1 MTGRVAELL
10 NFMSEVEDTKGRAI
24 ADMWRRWRP
33 DVKIEEWKELRNYL
47 FATDT
52 STTSNQTLPWKNRTT
67 VPKLTQI
74 RDNLHSNYISALIPN
89 DNWLRWEGY
98 TLSDEMK
105 EKRVAIES
113 YMKNK
118 TREDN
123 TREVLSQLLY
133 DYIDY
138 GNAFADVEF
147 IKDVKVDEDTGEEII
162 QYVGPR
168 LIRISPY
175 DIVFNPTAPSFKDS
189 PTITR
194 KIKTIGELKL
204 ELEENPEAGYLKEA
218 LERSELVRRRWGD
231 FNREDTDKE
240 IGYTVDGFETLW
252 EYYQS
257 NFVEILEFEGDWH
270 DVHGDGDL
278 NRNRLITI
286 IDRNIVLRDVQIPSW
301 LVNTKSHVSWRKRP
315 DNLYGMGPLDNLVGM
330 QYRID
335 HLENLKADAMDL
347 VVHPPLKIIGEV
359 EEFVWGP
366 GVPINID
373 EGGSDVV
380 EMGSNLQGIIGA
392 DNQIASYEFKMEEF
406 AGAPKQAMGIRTPGE
421 KTAFEV
427 QQLGNA
433 AGRIFTEKV
442 VNFEINLL
450 EPALNAMLES
460 ARRNFDTAD
469 VVRVMDDEFGVA
481 LFISITKE
489 DITARGKLRPIGAR
503 HFAQEAQL
511 IQNIQGLFGGTVGQL
526 IAPHISS
533 KQLAKVVEDILG
545 LERFEIV
552 QTNVA
557 LFEQAETQRI
567 ANQLQE
573 DVAVEQATPLE
584 NEEGVQAE
592 IEAEEEVVEND
603 LV

>member
-1 MTGRVAELL
+1 MDEV
-10 NFMSEVEDTKGRAI
+10 SETKGREI
-24 ADMWRRWRP
+24 GNLWRRWRP

-98 TLSDEMK
+98 TLDDEMK
-105 EKRVAIES
+105 EKRIAIES

-123 TREVLSQLLY
+123 TRETLSQLLY

-147 IKDVKVDEDTGEEII
+147 VKDVKIDEDTGEEIP

-168 LIRISPY
+168 LVRISPY

-189 PTITR
+189 PKIVR

-204 ELEENPEAGYLKEA
+204 ELIENPEAGYLEEA
-218 LERSELVRRRWGD
+218 LQRAELVRRRWGD

-257 NFVEILEFEGDWH
+257 NFVEILEFEGNWH

-278 NRNRLITI
+278 HRNRLITV
-286 IDRNIVLRDVQIPSW
+286 IDRNIVLRDVQLPSW

-373 EGGSDVV
+373 EGGSDVQ
-380 EMGSNLQGIIGA
+380 EMGSNLNGIISA
-392 DNQIASYEFKMEEF
+392 DNQISSYEFKMEEF
-406 AGAPKQAMGIRTPGE
+406 AGAPKQAMGVRTPGE

-511 IQNIQGLFGGTVGQL
+511 IQNISGLFGGAVGQL

-545 LERFEIV
+545 LERFELV

-584 NEEGVQAE
+584 NEEGVQSEIDAE
-592 IEAEEEVVEND
+592 TAEEGPVEDN